1 MQVGKAGLLERW
13 AILQPL
19 GNADFV
25 RLWFASGIWW
35 QAMWMEQL
43 VLGWL
48 TLEMTNSP
56 WLVALLGFYRSI
68 PLLFLG
74 LFSSLITDRFKRRN
88 LILVFQSVNTVCL
101 MLVATLFWLDTLE
114 YWHLAGV
121 SLANGVSWALD
132 WPTRRAILPDL
143 VGKGRTVDAMLL
155 ENVLSSITRISGPL
169 GAGLF
174 LSTIGIGGALAVLGG
189 MGIGALFILA
199 GIKSQTRAPQHPQGV
214 RAIGSQVLEGINYVR
229 FKKRIL
235 GVVLI
240 TIIMNVWAF
249 PFLNLL
255 PVFARDV
262 LALGPV
268 GLGNLGAAN
277 GVGAC
282 LGLVAVN
289 IGRKHW
295 SNEWLF
301 GGGSLLAC
309 VGLVCFSSAE
319 SYGLAMVF
327 LVIAGMGQAGFSIM
341 QSGIILTEST
351 DEMRSRAMGAVVLG
365 IGTGPFGRLQ
375 SGAMAEGW
383 GAALAIG
390 SMAAWGGLATLAVI
404 CLLKGFIRQD
414 KGLVENTSTQI

>member
-1 MQVGKAGLLERW
+1 LQAGKAGLLERW

-25 RLWFASGIWW
+25 RLWLASGIWW

-48 TLEMTNSP
+48 TLEMTDSP

-88 LILVFQSVNTVCL
+88 LILVFQSVNTGCL
-101 MLVATLFWLDTLE
+101 VLIAILFWMENLE
-114 YWHLAGV
+114 FWHLAAV
-121 SLANGVSWALD
+121 SLVNGTSWALD

-143 VGKGRTVDAMLL
+143 VGKGKVVDAMWL
-155 ENVLSSITRISGPL
+155 ENVLSSLTRISGPL
-169 GAGLF
+169 GAGVF
-174 LSTIGIGGALAVLGG
+174 LETIGIGGTLNILGF
-189 MGIGALFILA
+189 MGVGAILILA
-199 GIKSQTRAPQHPQGV
+199 GIKSQTRAPQHPQGL
-214 RAIGSQVLEGINYVR
+214 RAIGAQVLEGINYVR
-229 FKKRIL
+229 ASKRIL

-277 GVGAC
+277 GIGAC
-282 LGLVAVN
+282 LGLIVVN
-289 IGRKHW
+289 FGRKRW

-309 VGLVCFSSAE
+309 VGLVCFSSVQ
-319 SYGLAMVF
+319 SFGLAMMF
-327 LVIAGMGQAGFSIM
+327 LIIAGMGQAGFSIM
-341 QSGIILTEST
+341 QSGIILTESA
-351 DEMRSRAMGAVVLG
+351 DEMRSRAMGALVLG

-375 SGAMAEGW
+375 SGAMAESW

-390 SMAAWGGLATLAVI
+390 SMAAWGGIATLVVV
-404 CLLKGFIRQD
+404 CLLKGFIRRD
-414 KGLVENTSTQI
+414 DGVAVGPVSKD